1 MYVLLANTRLV
12 HLQAGDR
19 DGEGGGS
26 LAGFQVEGSHQ
37 PQRKAEARAEERSN
51 TMFYNVHL
59 IPY

>member
-1 MYVLLANTRLV
+1 MVVLLANTRLV

-19 DGEGGGS
+19 DGGVS
-26 LAGFQVEGSHQ
+26 LAGFQGEGSRQ
-37 PQRKAEARAEERSN
+37 PQRKSEARAEERSN